1 MVGLDTPDPPT
12 TGTAPAA
19 ASASDVCEFSARFFR
34 EVASFAHLRAV
45 KLYRLRVDLTPAVP
59 SLPCLD
65 HEAML
70 HEGIAP
76 HAAAY
81 VEDRET
87 GELHEIVL
95 IPSRRR
101 VEIDPASTLDEHTDE
116 GQARFIERVR
126 ERYPDFTY
134 AVNGLS
140 WLRGDRR
147 VARACRAQVTL
158 RAVLQGADFDRI
170 TAALERLRTVGALM
184 EKQSRVAS
192 WSVRTVTGP
201 FLAVVGFLVY
211 QGLGQLTPEIGDGT
225 VGILQALVVG
235 TAGALFLYFGL
246 KAVHL
251 TEMANRVWK
260 RASEYGLIIA
270 ERRRL
275 TDGWRPRGVT
285 DPRHTGQ
292 TRTANSRRLI
302 ACDAKQS
309 THVTRVTN
317 SNE

>member
-1 MVGLDTPDPPT
+1 M
-12 TGTAPAA
+12 
-19 ASASDVCEFSARFFR
+19 
-34 EVASFAHLRAV
+34 RAV
-45 KLYRLRVDLTPAVP
+45 KLYRLRVGLPPTVP
-59 SLPCLD
+59 GLPCLD

-87 GELHEIVL
+87 GELHELVL
-95 IPSRRR
+95 IPSQRR
-101 VEIDPASTLDEHTDE
+101 VEIDTASTLHEHTDD
-116 GQARFIERVR
+116 GQARLLELLR
-126 ERYPDFTY
+126 ERFPDFTY

-158 RAVLQGADFDRI
+158 RDVLLAADFDRI
-170 TAALERLRTVGALM
+170 AVALDRLRTIGALM

-211 QGLGQLTPEIGDGT
+211 QGLGELVPEIGGRIVT
-225 VGILQALVVG
+225 LLQALVVG
-235 TAGALFLYFGL
+235 TAGSLFLYFGL

-260 RASEYGLIIA
+260 RASEYRLIIA
-270 ERRRL
+270 ERQRL
-275 TDGWRPRGVT
+275 AGG
-285 DPRHTGQ
+285 
-292 TRTANSRRLI
+292 NSVPGSDL
-302 ACDAKQS
+302 
-309 THVTRVTN
+309 
-317 SNE
+317 

>member
-1 MVGLDTPDPPT
+1 MSERFQSTSAGSVVG
-12 TGTAPAA
+12 APARLE
-19 ASASDVCEFSARFFR
+19 ASVDPGTTRSTDADADGCELCTRFFQI
-34 EVASFAHLRAV
+34 VASFAHLRAV
-45 KLYRLRVDLTPAVP
+45 KLYRLRVDIQP
-59 SLPCLD
+59 SLPTLPCLD

-81 VEDRET
+81 VEDRDD

-101 VEIDPASTLDEHTDE
+101 VEIDTASTVHEHTEAGRDRLV
-116 GQARFIERVR
+116 ARLR
-126 ERYPDFTY
+126 ERFPDWTV

-147 VARACRAQVTL
+147 VARACRAQATL
-158 RAVLQGADFDRI
+158 RDVLLSNDVDRLA
-170 TAALERLRTVGALM
+170 AALDRLLTVGALM

-211 QGLGQLTPEIGDGT
+211 QGLGRLTPEVGDGT
-225 VGILQALVVG
+225 VTALQAMVVG
-235 TAGALFLYFGL
+235 TVGTSFLYFGL

-251 TEMANRVWK
+251 TAMANRVWK
-260 RASEYGLIIA
+260 RASEYRLILD
-270 ERRRL
+270 ERRRS
-275 TDGWRPRGVT
+275 G
-285 DPRHTGQ
+285 
-292 TRTANSRRLI
+292 
-302 ACDAKQS
+302 DATTTS
-309 THVTRVTN
+309 A
-317 SNE
+317 SE

>member
-1 MVGLDTPDPPT
+1 MSGGVPP
-12 TGTAPAA
+12 
-19 ASASDVCEFSARFFR
+19 ASASRSTVDGLSGPDDMSDAQAAISSRVSFVSDDCEACSRFFAG
-34 EVASFAHLRAV
+34 VAEFAHLRAV
-45 KLYRLRVDLTPAVP
+45 KLYRLRVDLTQPVP

-81 VEDRET
+81 VEDHET

-101 VEIDPASTLDEHTDE
+101 VEIDMASTLHEHTAD
-116 GQARFIERVR
+116 GQERLLERLRQRFSGFV
-126 ERYPDFTY
+126 Y
-134 AVNGLS
+134 AVNGPS

-158 RAVLQGADFDRI
+158 RDVLLGADFDRI
-170 TAALERLRTVGALM
+170 VGALDRLRTIGELM

-192 WSVRTVTGP
+192 WTVRTVTGP

-211 QGLGQLTPEIGDGT
+211 QGLGELAPQIGGRMVT
-225 VGILQALVVG
+225 VLQTLVVG

-275 TDGWRPRGVT
+275 TAGVR
-285 DPRHTGQ
+285 DAGSGQ
-292 TRTANSRRLI
+292 QARR
-302 ACDAKQS
+302 AGG
-309 THVTRVTN
+309 
-317 SNE
+317 

>member
-1 MVGLDTPDPPT
+1 MSGGFQP
-12 TGTAPAA
+12 
-19 ASASDVCEFSARFFR
+19 ASASRSTVDGVSGPDDVHDARAAVSRVTPVSDDAETCRRFFAG
-34 EVASFAHLRAV
+34 VAEFAHLRAI
-45 KLYRLRVDLTPAVP
+45 KLYRLPVALSTPVL

-87 GELHEIVL
+87 HELHEIVL
-95 IPSRRR
+95 IPSRHR
-101 VEIDPASTLDEHTDE
+101 VEIDIVSTLHEHTDH
-116 GQARFIERVR
+116 GQERLLERLR
-126 ERYPDFTY
+126 ERFPDFTH
-134 AVNGLS
+134 AVNGVS

-158 RAVLQGADFDRI
+158 REVLLGDDFDRI
-170 TAALERLRTVGALM
+170 ARALDRLRIIGALM

-192 WSVRTVTGP
+192 WTVRTVTGP
-201 FLAVVGFLVY
+201 FLAVIGFLVY
-211 QGLGQLTPEIGDGT
+211 QGLGGLAPEIGDRT
-225 VGILQALVVG
+225 VTILQTLLVG

-251 TEMANRVWK
+251 TEMANRIWK
-260 RASEYGLIIA
+260 RVSEYGLIVA

-275 TDGWRPRGVT
+275 TTDGRDAGS
-285 DPRHTGQ
+285 GQ
-292 TRTANSRRLI
+292 TMRLDRDI
-302 ACDAKQS
+302 S
-309 THVTRVTN
+309 
-317 SNE
+317 

>member
-1 MVGLDTPDPPT
+1 MSGGFQP
-12 TGTAPAA
+12 
-19 ASASDVCEFSARFFR
+19 ASASRSSLDGLSGSDDVRDARAAVSGISVVSDDCEVCGRFFTGLA
-34 EVASFAHLRAV
+34 EFVHLRAV
-45 KLYRLRVDLTPAVP
+45 KLYRLRVDLTTPVP

-87 GELHEIVL
+87 GELHEIVV
-95 IPSRRR
+95 IPSRHR
-101 VEIDPASTLDEHTDE
+101 VEIDIASTLHEHTDE
-116 GQARFIERVR
+116 GRKRLLGRLR
-126 ERYPDFTY
+126 ERFPDVTY
-134 AVNGLS
+134 AVNGVS

-158 RAVLQGADFDRI
+158 RDVLLGDNLDR
-170 TAALERLRTVGALM
+170 TAHALDRLRTIGDLM

-192 WSVRTVTGP
+192 WTVRTVTGP

-211 QGLGQLTPEIGDGT
+211 QGLGELAPEIGGRIVT
-225 VGILQALVVG
+225 VLQALVVG

-260 RASEYGLIIA
+260 RASEYRLIIV

-275 TDGWRPRGVT
+275 MTG
-285 DPRHTGQ
+285 DPPPPEA
-292 TRTANSRRLI
+292 TAGRS
-302 ACDAKQS
+302 
-309 THVTRVTN
+309 
-317 SNE
+317 

>member
-1 MVGLDTPDPPT
+1 MSGGIQP
-12 TGTAPAA
+12 
-19 ASASDVCEFSARFFR
+19 ASASRSTVDAVSGPADLNDADAADFEVQFVSDDCAACRRFFAG
-34 EVASFAHLRAV
+34 VAEFAHLRAV
-45 KLYRLRVDLTPAVP
+45 KLYRLRVELTTPAP

-87 GELHEIVL
+87 HELHEIVL
-95 IPSRRR
+95 IPSRHR
-101 VEIDPASTLDEHTDE
+101 VEIDMASTLHEHTDD
-116 GQARFIERVR
+116 GQARLLERLR
-126 ERYPDFTY
+126 ERFPDVTY
-134 AVNGLS
+134 AVNGVS

-158 RAVLQGADFDRI
+158 RDVLLGADFDTI
-170 TAALERLRTVGALM
+170 VVALDRLRIIGALM

-192 WSVRTVTGP
+192 WTVRTVTGP
-201 FLAVVGFLVY
+201 LLAVVGFLVY
-211 QGLGQLTPEIGDGT
+211 QGLGGLAPEIGGRI
-225 VGILQALVVG
+225 VSVLQVLVVG
-235 TAGALFLYFGL
+235 TAGALFLYLGL

-260 RASEYGLIIA
+260 RASEYGLIVA

-275 TDGWRPRGVT
+275 TENDRDAGSGQQAPRAQ
-285 DPRHTGQ
+285 P
-292 TRTANSRRLI
+292 
-302 ACDAKQS
+302 
-309 THVTRVTN
+309 
-317 SNE
+317 

>member
-1 MVGLDTPDPPT
+1 MSRGFQP
-12 TGTAPAA
+12 
-19 ASASDVCEFSARFFR
+19 ASASRSTVDGLSGPDDAGDARATASRDPVVPDRCEACRRFLAGLA
-34 EVASFAHLRAV
+34 EFAHLRAV
-45 KLYRLRVDLTPAVP
+45 KLYRLRVDLATPVP

-87 GELHEIVL
+87 GEIHEIVL
-95 IPSRRR
+95 IPSRHR
-101 VEIDPASTLDEHTDE
+101 VEIDVASTLHEHTDE
-116 GQARFIERVR
+116 GQERLLDRLR
-126 ERYPDFTY
+126 ERFPDFTY
-134 AVNGLS
+134 VVNRVS

-158 RAVLQGADFDRI
+158 RDVLLSDDFDRI
-170 TAALERLRTVGALM
+170 ARALDRLRTIGALM

-192 WSVRTVTGP
+192 WTVRTVTGP

-211 QGLGQLTPEIGDGT
+211 QGLGELAPEIGGGIVT
-225 VGILQALVVG
+225 ILQALVVG

-260 RASEYGLIIA
+260 RASEYRLIIA

-275 TDGWRPRGVT
+275 TAGAPPLAADQR
-285 DPRHTGQ
+285 
-292 TRTANSRRLI
+292 
-302 ACDAKQS
+302 
-309 THVTRVTN
+309 
-317 SNE
+317 

>member
-1 MVGLDTPDPPT
+1 MTKAMSERFQPAPGARSTVGGLSGPDD
-12 TGTAPAA
+12 AA
-19 ASASDVCEFSARFFR
+19 GARAAVSARVPPDSDDCEICQRFLAG
-34 EVASFAHLRAV
+34 VADFGHLRAL
-45 KLYRLRVDLTPAVP
+45 KLYRLQVDLSPPVP

-65 HEAML
+65 HEVML

-81 VEDRET
+81 VEDRQT

-95 IPSRRR
+95 IPSRQR
-101 VEIDPASTLDEHTDE
+101 VEIDIASTLHEHTDE
-116 GQARFIERVR
+116 GQTRLLGRLR
-126 ERYPDFTY
+126 EQFPDFTY
-134 AVNGLS
+134 AVNRLS
-140 WLRGDRR
+140 WLRGDQR

-158 RAVLQGADFDRI
+158 RDVLTGLDFARI
-170 TAALERLRTVGALM
+170 VAALSRLRTIGALM

-211 QGLGQLTPEIGDGT
+211 QGLGTLAPQIGAGT
-225 VGILQALVVG
+225 VTLLQALVVG

-260 RASEYGLIIA
+260 RASEYDLIVT

-275 TDGWRPRGVT
+275 MAGPDVARDQSVPR
-285 DPRHTGQ
+285 
-292 TRTANSRRLI
+292 A
-302 ACDAKQS
+302 
-309 THVTRVTN
+309 
-317 SNE
+317 

>member
-1 MVGLDTPDPPT
+1 MTKAMSERFQP
-12 TGTAPAA
+12 
-19 ASASDVCEFSARFFR
+19 ASAARSTVGDLPGPDDAVGARAAVSASVPPGSDDCEICQQFLAG
-34 EVASFAHLRAV
+34 VAEFGHLRAV
-45 KLYRLRVDLTPAVP
+45 KLYRLQVDLSPPVP

-81 VEDRET
+81 VEDRQT

-95 IPSRRR
+95 IPSRQR
-101 VEIDPASTLDEHTDE
+101 VEIDIASTLHEHTDE
-116 GQARFIERVR
+116 GQARLLGRLR
-126 ERYPDFTY
+126 ERCPDFTY
-134 AVNGLS
+134 AVNRLS
-140 WLRGDRR
+140 WLRGDQR

-158 RAVLQGADFDRI
+158 RDVLTGLDFTR
-170 TAALERLRTVGALM
+170 TAAALSRLRTIGALM

-211 QGLGQLTPEIGDGT
+211 QGLGTLAPQIGAGT
-225 VGILQALVVG
+225 VTLLQALVVG

-260 RASEYGLIIA
+260 RASEYDLIVT

-275 TDGWRPRGVT
+275 MAGPDVARDQSVPR
-285 DPRHTGQ
+285 
-292 TRTANSRRLI
+292 A
-302 ACDAKQS
+302 
-309 THVTRVTN
+309 
-317 SNE
+317 

>member
-1 MVGLDTPDPPT
+1 MSQGFQPASVSRLTVDRLSGPDSHAAVSSSVSRVADDCEVCDRFFAGLD
-12 TGTAPAA
+12 
-19 ASASDVCEFSARFFR
+19 EFVS
-34 EVASFAHLRAV
+34 LRAV
-45 KLYRLRVDLTPAVP
+45 KLYRLRVDLATPVP

-65 HEAML
+65 HEALL

-95 IPSRRR
+95 IPSRQR
-101 VEIDPASTLDEHTDE
+101 VEIDVASTLHEHTDE
-116 GQARFIERVR
+116 GQERLL
-126 ERYPDFTY
+126 ERLRQRCPDFTY
-134 AVNGLS
+134 AVNAPS

-158 RAVLQGADFDRI
+158 RDVLLGGELDRI
-170 TAALERLRTVGALM
+170 GTALDRLRIIGALM

-192 WSVRTVTGP
+192 WTVRTVTGP

-211 QGLGQLTPEIGDGT
+211 QGLGELAPEIGG
-225 VGILQALVVG
+225 GIVAVLQALVVG

-275 TDGWRPRGVT
+275 AAG
-285 DPRHTGQ
+285 DPPSPEATAGHT
-292 TRTANSRRLI
+292 
-302 ACDAKQS
+302 
-309 THVTRVTN
+309 
-317 SNE
+317 